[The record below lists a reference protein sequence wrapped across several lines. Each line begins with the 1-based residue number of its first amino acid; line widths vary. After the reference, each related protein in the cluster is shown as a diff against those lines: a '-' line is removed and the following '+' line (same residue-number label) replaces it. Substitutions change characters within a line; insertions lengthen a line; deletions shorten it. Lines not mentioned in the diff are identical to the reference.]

1 MKKTEMIK
9 RHESFDDIIKN
20 GKQVKTKY
28 FVLCSKENDVNK
40 TLFGVAV
47 SKKVGNAVIRN
58 ALKRRYRN
66 IIDNNKLLFKNKT
79 NYIIIIRKE
88 SLNADFSKLDE
99 TLQLTLKKENNEK
112 TN

>member
-1 MKKTEMIK
+1 MKRTEMIK

-79 NYIIIIRKE
+79 N
-88 SLNADFSKLDE
+88 
-99 TLQLTLKKENNEK
+99 
-112 TN
+112 

>member
-1 MKKTEMIK
+1 MKRTEMIK

-88 SLNADFSKLDE
+88 SLNADFYKLDE